1 MSSEVK
7 RFVVDMQRRG
17 EECVL
22 ASDYDALE
30 TENARLRQEMQGMV
44 KALTDAVEYLNSNYL
59 NSIRAGSMLH
69 ISMRC
74 ALPAL
79 NAKQGIERLASK
91 TTVTMGVSNGAGQ
104 LFVHGDYDSIK
115 AAQEIILERD
125 QLRHQ
130 LAKRDAEILEQCR
143 LNGMGAE
150 RELKLIAQR
159 DKLAVL
165 LRKVL
170 ATHDYHTDDGEQ
182 AADEAHAAL
191 AEVK

>member
-1 MSSEVK
+1 MTHQDQIRHLKTRIADLSERLPYADGQAYYDDK
-7 RFVVDMQRRG
+7 RKIQALTTELR
-17 EECVL
+17 
-22 ASDYDALE
+22 ALE
-30 TENARLRQEMQGMV
+30 SASTKQE
-44 KALTDAVEYLNSNYL
+44 
-59 NSIRAGSMLH
+59 
-69 ISMRC
+69 
-74 ALPAL
+74 
-79 NAKQGIERLASK
+79 IERLASK
-91 TTVTMGVSNGAGQ
+91 TAVTMGVGNGAGQ

-170 ATHDYHTDDGEQ
+170 STHDYHTDDGEQ